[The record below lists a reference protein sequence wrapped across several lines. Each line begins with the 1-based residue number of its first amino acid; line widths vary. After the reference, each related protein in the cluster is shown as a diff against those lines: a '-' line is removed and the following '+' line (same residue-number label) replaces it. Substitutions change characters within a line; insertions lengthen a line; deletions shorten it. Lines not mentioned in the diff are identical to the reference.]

1 MGAQMASI
9 FAVLLVVHGLIHL
22 LGFAKAFGFADL
34 PQLTQPISPFLGVLW
49 LLAALLFLA
58 TAAALLFRPRG
69 WWAVGLCA
77 VVLSMV
83 LVAGAGTDAKAGA
96 FANLVVLVGVVFGF
110 LAQGPL
116 SLRAAYERDLRLN
129 LAHEEPSE
137 RLTDADI
144 SNLPAPVQ
152 RYLRTAGVVGQ
163 PRVRNFFV
171 RVRGRIRNGPD
182 APWIAL
188 SAEQHNFIAPAAR
201 LFYLT
206 GSMFA
211 VPVQGYHRYVGPAA
225 TMQIK
230 AAALVPVVDVSG
242 SEMNQGET
250 VTLFNDMCVMAPA
263 TLISRSIA
271 WEPVDAHTTR
281 ATFTNAGQT
290 IHAELSFNDAGEL
303 TNFLSDDRY
312 LADGKTIKKVRW
324 STPISGYRT
333 FGPFRL
339 ASAGEG
345 HWHEPEG
352 EYAYIQLTIED
363 VRYNIARR

>member
-1 MGAQMASI
+1 MAVI
-9 FAVLLVVHGLIHL
+9 FAILLVAHGLIHL
-22 LGFAKAFGFADL
+22 LGFVKAFGFADL
-34 PQLTQPISPFLGVLW
+34 PQLTQPVPPLLGVLW
-49 LLAALLFLA
+49 LLTAMMFLA
-58 TAAALLFRPRG
+58 TAASLFVWPRG
-69 WWAVGLCA
+69 WWAAGLCA
-77 VVLSMV
+77 VVLSIF
-83 LVAGAGTDAKAGA
+83 LVAGAWTDAKAGA
-96 FANLVVLVGVVFGF
+96 IANVVVLVGVVFGF
-110 LAQGPL
+110 LAQGPV

-129 LAHEEPSE
+129 LAHDEPSE
-137 RLTDADI
+137 LLTDADL

-152 RYLRTAGVVGQ
+152 RYLRTAGAVGQ

-171 RVRGRIRNGPD
+171 RMRGRIRNGPG
-182 APWIAL
+182 ARWISL

-211 VPVQGYHRYVGPAA
+211 IPVQGYHRYIGPAA

-230 AAALVPVVDVSG
+230 AAALVPVVEASG
-242 SEMNQGET
+242 DEMNQGET

-263 TLISRSIA
+263 TLISRSIV

-281 ATFTNAGQT
+281 AAFTNAGQT
-290 IHAELSFNDAGEL
+290 IRAELSFNDAGEL
-303 TNFLSDDRY
+303 TNFVSDDRY
-312 LADGKTIKKVRW
+312 QADGKTIKKVRW
-324 STPISGYRT
+324 STPVSGYRA
-333 FGPFRL
+333 FGSFRL

-363 VRYNIARR
+363 VRYNLARR

>member
-1 MGAQMASI
+1 MSVV
-9 FAVLLVVHGLIHL
+9 FAILLVAHGLIHW

-34 PQLTQPISPFLGVLW
+34 PQLTQPIPPFFGVLW
-49 LLAALLFLA
+49 LLAAVLFLA
-58 TAAALLFRPRG
+58 TAASLFFWPRG

-77 VVLSMV
+77 VALSTF
-83 LVAGAGTDAKAGA
+83 LVAGAWTDAKAGA
-96 FANLVVLVGVVFGF
+96 LANLVVMVGVAFGF
-110 LAQGPL
+110 LAQGPV

-129 LAHEEPSE
+129 LAHDESSEP
-137 RLTDADI
+137 LTEADL

-171 RVRGRIRNGPD
+171 RMRGRIRNGPE
-182 APWIAL
+182 APWISL
-188 SAEQHNFIAPAAR
+188 NAEQYNFIAPAAR

-211 VPVQGYHRYVGPAA
+211 IPVQGYHRYVGPAA
-225 TMQIK
+225 TIRIK

-242 SEMNQGET
+242 SEMNQSET

-271 WEPVDAHTTR
+271 WEPMGAHTAR
-281 ATFTNAGQT
+281 ATFTNAGHT

-303 TNFLSDDRY
+303 TNFWSDDRY
-312 LADGKTIKKVRW
+312 QADGKTIKKVRW
-324 STPISGYRT
+324 STPLSGYRA
-333 FGPFRL
+333 FGAVRL
-339 ASAGEG
+339 ASGGEG
-345 HWHEPEG
+345 HWHEPAG

-363 VRYNIARR
+363 VRYNVARR